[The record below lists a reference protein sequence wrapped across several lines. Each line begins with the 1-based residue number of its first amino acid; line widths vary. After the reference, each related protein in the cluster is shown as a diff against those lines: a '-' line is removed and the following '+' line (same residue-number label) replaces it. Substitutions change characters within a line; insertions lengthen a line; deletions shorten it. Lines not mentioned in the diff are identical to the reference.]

1 MRIFFIGC
9 VQFSHFALK
18 KLLSLQNENLQ
29 VVGIATKEKSDFNS
43 DFYDLKQ
50 DIKNLPCL
58 HVKDIND
65 AQSLKFIHSLKP
77 DIVYCF
83 GWSSLI
89 KKELLNSYPIIGFH
103 PSKLPYNRGRHPIIW
118 ALFLNLKESGSSFFV
133 MDKGA
138 DTGRILSQKSIKIS
152 SKDNAKSLYE
162 KITQKALKQIE
173 DFTLKIYKKSL
184 KNKDFKNILHTLSY
198 KQTKG
203 NTWRK
208 RDFKDGKIDFRMNSL
223 AIYNL
228 IRALAPPY
236 IGAEV
241 LYNNKIYK
249 IYEAKIVKNSQN
261 NLECGKI
268 LKVDQKGIL
277 VKSYDGA
284 ILLTKHNFDILP
296 KNGEYFKG

>member
-1 MRIFFIGC
+1 
-9 VQFSHFALK
+9 
-18 KLLSLQNENLQ
+18 
-29 VVGIATKEKSDFNS
+29 
-43 DFYDLKQ
+43 
-50 DIKNLPCL
+50 
-58 HVKDIND
+58 
-65 AQSLKFIHSLKP
+65 LKP
-77 DIVYCF
+77 DIIYCF

-118 ALFLNLKESGSSFFV
+118 ALFLNLKESGSSFFI

-184 KNKDFKNILHTLSY
+184 KNKDFKSILHTLSY

-236 IGAEV
+236 TGAEV
-241 LYNNKIYK
+241 LYHNKIYK

-284 ILLTKHNFDILP
+284 ILLTQHNFDILP